1 MLAVVHCRLHRLD
14 GDDDDDGY
22 DWLTYMKL
30 TDRIGDLRKRL
41 QRMKRGCETSTYVSF
56 SENSRT
62 KLDIQST
69 LSKNYDYTSHT
80 LRINLYS
87 LKLTLTHKQDE
98 NEKRYDI
105 EIHDIGRRYENRVF
119 ETRERRDD

>member
-1 MLAVVHCRLHRLD
+1 MKCAAVGGLESGPR
-14 GDDDDDGY
+14 
-22 DWLTYMKL
+22 
-30 TDRIGDLRKRL
+30 
-41 QRMKRGCETSTYVSF
+41 ETSTYVSF